1 MNYTDMNNHITLLTI
16 ENFNNYNEFIQEMAE
31 KLVKNYFPLDKIE
44 TFDELSVFKTVF
56 MDNFIANI
64 QAEVY
69 SKVLDLYN
77 EFK

>member
-1 MNYTDMNNHITLLTI
+1 
-16 ENFNNYNEFIQEMAE
+16 MAE

-44 TFDELSVFKTVF
+44 SFDELSVFKTVF

-64 QAEVY
+64 QTEVY
-69 SKVLDLYN
+69 SKVLDLYH